1 MFAFVNSVAMNSCS
15 ITRSLGLIRMN
26 FCDWDFGVKELADF
40 FFFFFGLVK
49 QLAGSQFPDQG
60 LNLGHSSERLE
71 S

>member
-40 FFFFFGLVK
+40 FFFFFWPS
-49 QLAGSQFPDQG
+49 QTAGWISVP
-60 LNLGHSSERLE
+60 
-71 S
+71 

>member
-1 MFAFVNSVAMNSCS
+1 MNSCS

-40 FFFFFGLVK
+40 FFWPK